1 MLAVTKVIL
10 LLKVSP
16 SVTQV
21 KQLVLLRAE
30 PVFERGEP
38 VYPGKQVVLLSKV
51 TLKKKCHRCKFLTD
65 SGLMR
70 KVTLSSF
77 FIIFF
82 SEEAK
87 QI

>member
-1 MLAVTKVIL
+1 MLAITKVTL

-16 SVTQV
+16 SVTRV
-21 KQLVLLRAE
+21 KQLVLLRGE

-51 TLKKKCHRCKFLTD
+51 TLQKKCHRCKFLID

-70 KVTLSSF
+70 KVTLSSV

-82 SEEAK
+82 EEAK